1 MKRQYRSKELR
12 RQIAEESLRPG
23 VSVAVLARAHGVNA
37 NQVFQWRKLY
47 REGLLNADP
56 SQSAQLVPVRITE
69 VMNRETDL
77 GQSSRSYSG
86 TVHFELGRARVR
98 VEGSADPECLRV
110 ILEHLGR

>member
-12 RQIAEESLRPG
+12 RQIAEESLQPG

-47 REGLLNADP
+47 REGLLDAKP
-56 SQSAQLVPVRITE
+56 SPSAQLVRVRITE
-69 VMNRETDL
+69 VMNRQTDL
-77 GQSSRSYSG
+77 SRSARLYSG
-86 TVHFELGRARVR
+86 SVHFELGRARLR

-110 ILEHLGR
+110 ILE